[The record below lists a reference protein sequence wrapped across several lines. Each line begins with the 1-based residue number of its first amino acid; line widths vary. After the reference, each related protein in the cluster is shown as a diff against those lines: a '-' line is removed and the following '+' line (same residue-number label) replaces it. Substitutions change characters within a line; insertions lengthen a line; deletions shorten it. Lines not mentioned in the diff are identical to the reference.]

1 MMASHRIAFL
11 VIVALAKPTIQFP
24 FRTFSQTINQRAQK
38 CRSVPS
44 FQFSDHYQ
52 GSLPMRNFASKSSAP
67 DEVDW
72 AESLPR
78 EIEAVRFKIEAVII
92 KVEAVE
98 IKVEAVEICLRK
110 NNTEITHSTNIHVQ
124 TYKSLT
130 KPRLLKEREQLLKE
144 EEHLQDFKNK
154 LLDENNKLLDM
165 NNKLLE
171 LLILLVKEKNLL
183 RSEGKGNATVAISPS
198 LYDYCFSILCPVEY
212 PYALRQ

>member
-1 MMASHRIAFL
+1 M
-11 VIVALAKPTIQFP
+11 VI
-24 FRTFSQTINQRAQK
+24 
-38 CRSVPS
+38 
-44 FQFSDHYQ
+44 
-52 GSLPMRNFASKSSAP
+52 
-67 DEVDW
+67 
-72 AESLPR
+72 
-78 EIEAVRFKIEAVII
+78 IEAVIIKVEAVEI

-154 LLDENNKLLDM
+154 LLDENNKLL
-165 NNKLLE
+165 E